1 MTSNNRVKSSLSGE
15 QTALKPAEVTATIEI
30 TPDEL
35 GCSEGNKNLY
45 AEHPDVLAAEASER
59 LENSDEPN
67 QDDSDNE
74 SELLETTRFNPH
86 DKGSVAATVT
96 NVRSLIAAAK
106 ARKGSG
112 VHTAVSYDDF
122 ISQDDYIA
130 NDNLAQL
137 STATAIDGTIPF
149 SPFQAVAIANGQIEI
164 NMPLLRENLEWE
176 PNIDYK
182 KSSSWKPTKIKPFNL
197 AKVLN
202 FDIETTG
209 LDPLGTVEG
218 YPDLP
223 VRVIMVGFKINGPFN
238 HLAPDLKKEL
248 EDGFI
253 LYLEDYTDD
262 AEKDILRR
270 TFDMLKFLNHEI
282 ISAHFGLGFD
292 FPFLYARAKHLKVP
306 CPIDI
311 DRERLRYVTSS
322 EDGRGEPVSYFP
334 TWFSRRNANGYFS
347 DTKNCAQI
355 LDTII
360 AAAIDNKIRRNYK
373 SFSLKRLVTDH
384 FKIRTEKRLEIAH
397 HLIAE
402 YWLSG
407 DPKKRDLLTTY
418 LLEDLQ
424 DQEYVTDIY
433 GPLIWGQQAFFP
445 LSFQDL
451 LLGSP
456 ARKWNSLYRQ
466 FYKRHYGQLLPDGPV
481 YRDEVR
487 AIAEGKQR
495 NVKPFYKQPES
506 SDTYRFVGGEVDCK
520 TSLKRYF
527 AKIDVASLYPSLM
540 LRYMLVDIQKDPLC
554 VGLKVLE
561 VARDFR
567 YVLKPLGNGEKDKAI
582 QQPAYIADPEMFEPY
597 LNATKQSAKGSDA
610 AMKVAINGYYGFL
623 GTGGYDFN
631 MPVLAALVT
640 GYGRVIMEIMKET
653 VFALS
658 EMINLDTDGVTFSP
672 FRMLDVNPD
681 FPWDQIGE
689 MYTSKGKLIE
699 KTIDVFGEIYVNAEW
714 IYAYTQSRLP
724 QGLAIELET
733 HYPAGL
739 IYSYKAKN
747 YAYWKHDSGVMGVL
761 ENCCKGLAK
770 TYTEKG
776 ISLLVTPLEESK
788 VPSELL
794 TNIGEFQTED
804 DDGNDIDILPI
815 VEGFLNIDYLCAYMQ
830 TELPEWVDID
840 VTERGSAYEITYHID
855 ASISIEEMRET
866 FKPKDFNV
874 VKTAD
879 SMGLFNKR
887 NLSRLRKE
895 FTLEY
900 ARRLGFYGE
909 ECADEYY
916 THIREYLRNICSQD
930 LIDCI
935 ENFRKEILVDHYD
948 LDSHDRVAILE
959 KFFEDILE
967 ISKKNFV
974 NTPDVTDIPL
984 IETEDDTIEKTID
997 KFCKDI
1003 YKLTAKVLTH
1013 EELDYINIKR
1023 KISKTEKKIVEFG
1036 VGLNSQMCN
1045 YYFGSFLE
1053 IGASGKA
1060 LKMGQRQPFFVR
1072 VAEGEWGELS
1082 ANPPRQDE
1090 IADFLN
1096 IERNDIDMRPS
1107 FEIYDAILTELRDE
1121 AHMVATGRATTAEL
1135 IADEKNAKSVAKLS
1149 IKNDKRIA
1157 AMMAAEK
1164 PYKQLLKEVWSGGQ
1178 SGGDQAGL
1186 YAARDAEIDTGGIC
1200 PNGFLAYDESGTI
1213 RPCLKLKEFGLK
1225 EHRSEK
1231 FPPRT
1236 RENVK
1241 KTDGT
1246 VWFGTT
1252 DSGGFTTTFEA
1263 IAKHSKPW
1271 IINPSAEDLADFI
1284 KIHWIEI
1291 LNVAGNREDPK
1302 YPGIFE
1308 STYEVCRKAFDR
1320 VKGLEF
1326 DPDNIPDRSFDVY
1339 VIGQEESEVKGAI
1352 ALVPTVPKK
1361 LQ

>member
-1 MTSNNRVKSSLSGE
+1 MPSNNRVKSSLGGE
-15 QTALKPAEVTATIEI
+15 QTALKSAEVTATIEI
-30 TPDEL
+30 TPGDL
-35 GCSEGNKNLY
+35 GVTSKPLDQY
-45 AEHPDVLAAEASER
+45 AEA
-59 LENSDEPN
+59 
-67 QDDSDNE
+67 DNE
-74 SELLETTRFNPH
+74 AEILETTRFNPH

-112 VHTAVSYDDF
+112 VHTPVSYDDF
-122 ISQDDYIA
+122 VAQDDYIA
-130 NDNLAQL
+130 NKKIAEMVTPAVNGLV
-137 STATAIDGTIPF
+137 PF
-149 SPFQAVAIANGQIEI
+149 TPFQAVSIANGKLEVD
-164 NMPLLRENLEWE
+164 MDLLRENLEWQ

-182 KSSSWKPTKIKPFNL
+182 KSSGWKPKKIRPFNE
-197 AKVLN
+197 ARVLN

-209 LDPLGTVEG
+209 LNPLGTVEG

-223 VRVIMVGFKINGPFN
+223 VRLIMVGFKISGPFN
-238 HLAPDLKKEL
+238 HLAPDLRKEL

-262 AEKDILRR
+262 AEKDLLAR
-270 TFDMLKFLNHEI
+270 TFAMLKFLNHQI
-282 ISAHFGLGFD
+282 ISAHYGIGFD
-292 FPFLYARAKHLKVP
+292 FPFLYDRAKHLRVP

-322 EDGRGEPVSYFP
+322 EDSRGEPVSYFP
-334 TWFSRRNANGYFS
+334 TWFTRRNANGYFS
-347 DTKNCAQI
+347 DVENCPQI
-355 LDTII
+355 MDTLV
-360 AAAIDNKIRRNYK
+360 AAAIDNKIRRNYR

-384 FKIRTEKRLEIAH
+384 FNIRTERRLEIPH
-397 HLIAE
+397 NLIAE
-402 YWLSG
+402 YWITG
-407 DPKKRDLLTTY
+407 DPEKRQLLAEY
-418 LLEDLQ
+418 LIGDLQ
-424 DQEYVTDIY
+424 DQSYLSEIF
-433 GPLIWGQQAFFP
+433 GPLIWAQQAFFP
-445 LSFQDL
+445 LGFQDL

-466 FYKRHYGQLLPDGPV
+466 FYKKHYGKLLPNGPV
-481 YRDEVR
+481 YKDEKR
-487 AIAEGKQR
+487 AIAEGKQTDIR
-495 NVKPFYKQPES
+495 KLYKQPETT
-506 SDTYRFVGGEVDCK
+506 DTYRFVGGEVDCK

-540 LRYMLVDIQKDPLC
+540 LRYMLIDIEKDPLC
-554 VGLKVLE
+554 IGLKALE

-567 YVLKPLGNGEKDKAI
+567 YVLKPLGNGEKSKAML
-582 QQPAYIADPEMFEPY
+582 QPAYLEDPDMFEPY
-597 LNATKQSAKGSDA
+597 LSATVQAAKGSDGG
-610 AMKVAINGYYGFL
+610 MKVGINGYYGFL
-623 GTGGYDFN
+623 ATGGYDFN
-631 MPVLAALVT
+631 MPIAGGLVT

-672 FRMLDVNPD
+672 FRMLDVHPD
-681 FPWDQIGE
+681 FPWDEIGE

-776 ISLLVTPLEESK
+776 ISLLVTTFEESK
-788 VPSELL
+788 VPAELL
-794 TNIGEFQTED
+794 TKIGEFQTED
-804 DDGNDIDILPI
+804 DNGNDIDITPI
-815 VEGFLNIDYLCAYMQ
+815 EDGFVNIDYICAYMQ

-840 VTERGSAYEITYHID
+840 VIERGSSYEITYHID

-916 THIREYLRNICSQD
+916 EHIRNYLRNICSQD

-935 ENFRKEILVDHYD
+935 ENFRKDILADHYD
-948 LDSHDRVAILE
+948 IDENNSSSILQ
-959 KFFEDILE
+959 KFTADILE
-967 ISKKNFV
+967 ISSKNSV
-974 NTPDVTDIPL
+974 NTPTIDAL
-984 IETEDDTIEKTID
+984 ILDKDSTIEEAID
-997 KFCKDI
+997 EFCKDI

-1013 EELDYINIKR
+1013 EELEYINIKR

-1090 IADFLN
+1090 IADFLD
-1096 IERNDIDMRPS
+1096 IERNDIDMHPS

-1149 IKNDKRIA
+1149 GKNDKRIA
-1157 AMMAAEK
+1157 AMMASEN

-1213 RPCLKLKEFGLK
+1213 RPCLKLKEFGLR

-1241 KTDGT
+1241 KTDAT

-1271 IINPSAEDLADFI
+1271 IINPSAEQLAEFI
-1284 KIHWIEI
+1284 KIHWVEI

-1308 STYEVCRKAFDR
+1308 STYDVCRKAFDL

-1326 DPDNIPDRSFDVY
+1326 DPDKIPDRSFDVY
-1339 VIGQEESEVKGAI
+1339 VVGKEDSEEKSAI
-1352 ALVPTVPKK
+1352 ALVPTVPKR